1 MTDISFSDTQ
11 SDVSHTEKLFVF
23 YDDQLEVT
31 VYSKF
36 CNDYLYAFDCFLDR
50 VFRPVLNCHT
60 RKSYDRAVKKLF
72 PTSCPDDSFTY
83 STYLKALFDHAFT
96 TVSHCCLDC
105 SSFVHIDKGLIYYDL
120 LDDSDVLNYHFSG
133 LTVCFSFSVGPD
145 DESIIVNQVGPFPS
159 ETIPFASRI
168 FDRFLLFLKD
178 NFNFRSYTSID
189 S

>member
-1 MTDISFSDTQ
+1 MTDISFPDTQ
-11 SDVSHTEKLFVF
+11 SDAPHTEKLFIF
-23 YDDQLEVT
+23 YDDKLEVT
-31 VYSKF
+31 VYSMF

-50 VFRPVLNCHT
+50 VFHPVLNCHT

-72 PTSCPDDSFTY
+72 PTSCPDASFTY

-105 SSFVHIDKGLIYYDL
+105 SSFVYIDNGRLYYDL

-133 LTVCFSFSVGPD
+133 LTTYLSFSVGPD
-145 DESIIVNQVGPFPS
+145 DEFITITQDSPFPP
-159 ETIPFASRI
+159 ENVPFSRI
-168 FDRFLLFLKD
+168 VDRFLYFLKG
-178 NFNFRSYTSID
+178 NFNFQPYTSTD